1 MNINRLADSD
11 ERVVR
16 EYRYDDGVVL
26 AADLGTSVG
35 ETDVDVP
42 SDTAIVV
49 TGSGEDA
56 ERIEIDLP
64 EEDAQVLMK
73 NGVLTIELEDE
84 S

>member
-35 ETDVDVP
+35 ETDVDVL

>member
-1 MNINRLADSD
+1 MNVNQLVDGD

-26 AADLGTSVG
+26 AADLGPSTA
-35 ETDVDVP
+35 ETDVNVL
-42 SDTAIVV
+42 SDTAVVV

-56 ERIEIDLP
+56 ERVEIDLP
-64 EEDAQVLMK
+64 EEDAQVFMK